1 MRQLPPSS
9 VLRPPAAA
17 ATAEREIRTEPPIPV
32 LSISSSVPLP
42 LLQLS
47 VRRQYVGNRCG
58 LPPLGLA
65 QPRARPGKEELPFIP
80 RCSPWRRRRPA
91 DLGFLILALFFT
103 LLPLPPPSQRR
114 RWKRGLP
121 ERSRRVQKALSE
133 SALLSLSLSLS
144 VPYCKGRGEP
154 GRRRDRHYGLKKDL
168 RTPRNKGTFSP
179 PSSFMAS
186 IMGNG
191 GNCGQRSAA
200 AAGDTVQVDMQQ
212 QQQQQQQS
220 TNAPAATA
228 TAAQGAAAALPP
240 APVPPPPPP
249 TLPSV
254 PPPDYFATY
263 VEEAPP
269 PTYQVAAELPTYEEA
284 ERTKGWLGPI
294 FFTKMGCYFV
304 RILHEL
310 VKSLG
315 DIRIFLSR

>member
-1 MRQLPPSS
+1 MASLPSGP
-9 VLRPPAAA
+9 
-17 ATAEREIRTEPPIPV
+17 
-32 LSISSSVPLP
+32 
-42 LLQLS
+42 
-47 VRRQYVGNRCG
+47 
-58 LPPLGLA
+58 A
-65 QPRARPGKEELPFIP
+65 QPRARTGKEELPFIP

-121 ERSRRVQKALSE
+121 ERRRRVQKALSE
-133 SALLSLSLSLS
+133 SALLSFSLS

-154 GRRRDRHYGLKKDL
+154 ERGRDRHYGLKGISAH
-168 RTPRNKGTFSP
+168 RGTKGLFLH

-191 GNCGQRSAA
+191 GNGGQRSSP

-220 TNAPAATA
+220 TNATAAA
-228 TAAQGAAAALPP
+228 STAAQGAAAALPP

-310 VKSLG
+310 V
-315 DIRIFLSR
+315 